1 MAKRRVAPPRRAPG
15 HPGPP
20 RRRPAQAPERPRS
33 RLLLLGLAALAAAAA
48 VGVAALLLR
57 GRGEKG
63 LPDFDGEAA
72 LKLVQKQVDF
82 GPRVPNS
89 EGHARMLRFLQE
101 YLKPRADSLA
111 VEPFQHVTVQGD
123 SLRMAN
129 VIASFRPAARSRVLL
144 TTHWDT
150 RPVAEKDTDP
160 LRRTQPI
167 AGANDGGS
175 GTAVLL
181 VLADVFAKT
190 PLPEGYG
197 VDLVFLDGEDYGH
210 EPETLKPSE
219 PDMYLGAKEFA
230 RAHADYRPL
239 FGVLLDMVGDKNPTF
254 LQEGHSLDAV
264 PEIVQRVWSAGEELG
279 YGDVFR
285 RQVLGYITDDH
296 VYLNEA
302 GIRTMDLIDFDYPAW
317 HTHDDLPA
325 NLSARSL
332 GLVGDVLLEL
342 VYKRL

>member
-1 MAKRRVAPPRRAPG
+1 VRS
-15 HPGPP
+15 
-20 RRRPAQAPERPRS
+20 RS
-33 RLLLLGLAALAAAAA
+33 RLIWIGVAGLLLAA
-48 VGVAALLLR
+48 VAVVATLLWR
-57 GRGEKG
+57 GRGSG
-63 LPDFDGEAA
+63 LPAFDGEAA
-72 LKLVQKQVDF
+72 LKLVQTQVDF
-82 GPRVPNS
+82 GPRVPNTD
-89 EGHARMLRFLQE
+89 GHARMLTFLQT
-101 YLKPRADSLA
+101 YLRARADSLA
-111 VEPFQHVTVQGD
+111 VEPFEHVTQQGD
-123 SLRMAN
+123 TLRMSN

-150 RPVAEKDTDP
+150 RPVAEKDTSAA
-160 LRRTQPI
+160 RRTEPI
-167 AGANDGGS
+167 PGANDGGS

-181 VLADVFAKT
+181 VLAEVFSKN

-210 EPETLKPSE
+210 ETGTLAPSE

-239 FGVLLDMVGDKNPTF
+239 FGVLIDMVGDKNPTF

-296 VYLNEA
+296 VYLNNA

-317 HTHDDLPA
+317 HTHDDVTA

-332 GLVGDVLLEL
+332 GMVGSVLVDL
-342 VYKRL
+342 VYRRI